1 VSVTGRD
8 DGYSEFF
15 TREFPAVTRVC
26 FAIVGNRGRA
36 EEITQEV
43 FFAAF
48 RHWRKVSQY
57 ERPGAWA
64 RKVAVRRAIRSRRSE
79 RPEVAVVEPRSA
91 GPDGLGLDLR
101 AAIARLPPKQRG
113 AVALHYL
120 EDRPVAEVAEILGCS
135 ESTAR
140 VHLHRARA
148 ALAGFLVSSED

>member
-1 VSVTGRD
+1 MSGRD

-15 TREFPAVTRVC
+15 AREFPPVTRVC
-26 FAIVGNRGRA
+26 FAIVGSRGRA
-36 EEITQEV
+36 EEIAQDA
-43 FFAAF
+43 FLAAF

-57 ERPGAWA
+57 EKPGAWV
-64 RKVAVRRAIRSRRSE
+64 RRVAVRKAIRSRRSE
-79 RPEVAVVEPRSA
+79 SPGLGELEPIAA
-91 GPDGLGLDLR
+91 GPDGSGLDLR

-140 VHLHRARA
+140 VHLHRART
-148 ALAGFLVSSED
+148 ALAGYLMAREE